1 MQQPDEKT
9 DHKQSFSKDMIPAS
23 NTISNSRSDS
33 TSNCMESSYSA
44 DEPSNPATQLPMS
57 WHSEAAAAY
66 PQTIGHKIPAY
77 SVLYELSGM
86 ILETGMNRQHCHVAR
101 ALTERET
108 SELASGNTNTS
119 IDNSTNQP
127 IHNSSLQHSI
137 TKACSLSAHQPA
149 GSSTSY
155 ESLRHIAIIGA
166 GGGQELVAWLPSY
179 PHWLV
184 TGVDPSLQML
194 DTARQRAEQAG
205 ITARCRLHIGMIDQL
220 PERVDGEMNH
230 IMEEDSL
237 SYTSTSTV
245 SMNKSDVKSTSTP
258 DSTSHQKASSL
269 RYDAASCLLVLH
281 FLPHEQ
287 QQEMLNKLVAT
298 VKPGAPVIIACLSIP
313 SQTSVNDWQMEA
325 WHMHMQQ
332 NGITE
337 TEWQRFAHSIS
348 VTSYPPHADKMEAML
363 AQAGLVEIS
372 TYFQTLSIR
381 AWCGRRA
388 LEGEG

>member
-9 DHKQSFSKDMIPAS
+9 DHKQSFSKDTIPTS
-23 NTISNSRSDS
+23 NTISNSGSDS

-44 DEPSNPATQLPMS
+44 NEPANPATQPPMS

-86 ILETGMNRQHCHVAR
+86 ILETGMNRQHRHVAR

-108 SELASGNTNTS
+108 SELVSGNTNTL

-137 TKACSLSAHQPA
+137 TKACSLSAYQPA
-149 GSSTSY
+149 GSSMSD

-184 TGVDPSLQML
+184 TGVDPSVQML

-205 ITARCRLHIGMIDQL
+205 ITARCRLHIGTIDQL
-220 PERVDGEMNH
+220 PERVDDEMDH
-230 IMEEDSL
+230 IMEEDST
-237 SYTSTSTV
+237 SY
-245 SMNKSDVKSTSTP
+245 
-258 DSTSHQKASSL
+258 QKASSL

-287 QQEMLNKLVAT
+287 QQETLNKLVAT

-325 WHMHMQQ
+325 WHKHMQH
-332 NGITE
+332 NAITE
-337 TEWQRFAHSIS
+337 TEWQRFAHSIG
-348 VTSYPPHADKMEAML
+348 VTSYPPHADEMEAML

-388 LEGEG
+388 LEGEE